1 MSKVQEREDAPVVI
15 VSMTQLLKQG
25 SSEKAVSMAIE
36 QLVESR
42 KHWERNE
49 LATANETLYALL
61 QHCYALNNT
70 MTGNDSLAK
79 NLRKGLGN
87 YIDQNKYK
95 FTDSTPL
102 ITKIVKC
109 VFGTDRKRVNA
120 YSTAM
125 RVALSEKIS
134 VIELPKYLKE
144 KGGVEEVRRQ
154 ATVGKSIKVKI
165 ELGRTVLED
174 QILARVQS
182 DSLNASF
189 STQQTEEGIVLL
201 ATREDDGSFAIR
213 RLIQNTSAV
222 KAALAACSIVGAEK
236 EKAKKMEE
244 DAQALEDDRMAALA
258 KLKAA

>member
-1 MSKVQEREDAPVVI
+1 MSKAQVKEDTPVVI
-15 VSMTQLLKQG
+15 VSLTQLLKQ
-25 SSEKAVSMAIE
+25 SSTEKAISMAIE

-49 LATANETLYALL
+49 LATANDTLYGIL
-61 QHCYALNNT
+61 QHCYALHNT
-70 MTGNDSLAK
+70 MIGNDSLAK
-79 NLRKGLGN
+79 TLRKGLGN
-87 YIDQNKYK
+87 YITANDYK

-102 ITKIVKC
+102 ITKIIKC
-109 VFGTDRKRVNA
+109 VFGTDRKRVNS

-125 RVALSEKIS
+125 RVALIEKIS

-154 ATVGKSIKVKI
+154 GVVGKSIKVKI

-174 QILARVQS
+174 PILARVQNE
-182 DSLNASF
+182 SLSASF
-189 STQQTEEGIVLL
+189 SSEQTEEGVILL

-222 KAALAACSIVGAEK
+222 KAALAACSSVGAEK
-236 EKAKKMEE
+236 EKAKKIE
-244 DAQALEDDRMAALA
+244 DDAKALEDDRMSALSN
-258 KLKAA
+258 LKVA

>member
-1 MSKVQEREDAPVVI
+1 MNKELVKEDAPVVI
-15 VSMTQLLKQG
+15 VSMSQLLKQG
-25 SSEKAVSMAIE
+25 TSEKAVGMAIE

-49 LATANETLYALL
+49 LATANDTLYGIL

-87 YIDQNKYK
+87 YVEQNKYK

-102 ITKIVKC
+102 ISKIVKC

-134 VIELPKYLKE
+134 VIDLPKFLRE

-154 ATVGKSIKVKI
+154 GTVGKSIKVKV

-174 QILARVQS
+174 PILAKVQS

-189 STQQTEEGIVLL
+189 STEQTEEGIVLL

-213 RLIQNTSAV
+213 RLIQNSSAI

-236 EKAKKMEE
+236 EKAKKMEV
-244 DAQALEDDRMAALA
+244 DAQALEDDRMSALA
-258 KLKAA
+258 KLKVA